1 LKKKKNNPSK
11 EELLKKVEVFADL
24 YKDDPLLISACLMV
38 VAKDIY
44 LNTIGPEQ
52 TLEMMSYFAN
62 SKIHT
67 VH

>member
-1 LKKKKNNPSK
+1 MKKKKNNPSK

-52 TLEMMSYFAN
+52 TLEMMSYFMN
-62 SKIHT
+62 SKIIT